1 MKLRA
6 LAFAALAALSFNANA
21 ALTSYA
27 AWDAA
32 YPALAGI
39 QFNVVTA
46 ANGAS
51 IGMGAHRY
59 TNGLDMPNNGI
70 DTFYGTP
77 GLTKPLRANWSFDY
91 AWDLTKCPG
100 CSVELFVD
108 TDPGAGV
115 IFANL
120 PITGADSWNM
130 EMGFMSAALGYDF
143 DPFSASSTAF
153 SLRLMGA
160 EGGELVRSEITV
172 NVPEPGSMA
181 LLGLGLAGI
190 GAMVRRRSKR

>member
-27 AWDAA
+27 AWDSA

-39 QFNVVTA
+39 QFNVVA
-46 ANGAS
+46 SNGAT

-77 GLTKPLRANWSFDY
+77 GLTTPLRANWSFDY
-91 AWDLTKCPG
+91 AWDLRTCQG
-100 CSVELFVD
+100 CSVELWVD
-108 TDPGAGV
+108 TNPGAGV
-115 IFANL
+115 NFANL
-120 PITGADSWNM
+120 PISGPDSWNM

-143 DPFSASSTAF
+143 DPSSASSTAF
-153 SLRLMGA
+153 SLRLLDAAGLQLA
-160 EGGELVRSEITV
+160 ASEITV

-181 LLGLGLAGI
+181 LLGLGLVGI
-190 GAMVRRRSKR
+190 GAVVRRRSKR